1 LRIAEWRCWIEHVS
15 SPSDSNVGIAIRN
28 PQSAFH
34 NGVAVLLDDFR
45 LLVRGM
51 MKDIPPEFQGG
62 VVEIEV
68 SPKTVPHPVRAEI
81 YTLGECI
88 PLEWSGGGAALQSR
102 IVLYHGS
109 FQALARLGDFDWR
122 EEAWETLTHEL
133 RHHLEW
139 QADVANLEAYD
150 WAAEQNFAR
159 GDGDRFD
166 PVFYRNGEELAPG
179 IFKVEDDVFIEGE
192 REAGSGGG
200 ARVQVTWHGRRYQV
214 AVPGADARAWL
225 FLTLEGLEE
234 PPPGEAV
241 LVFPGQRGLLDVL
254 RRPPSPMTAA
264 ATAVPADG

>member
-1 LRIAEWRCWIEHVS
+1 MVE
-15 SPSDSNVGIAIRN
+15 
-28 PQSAFH
+28 
-34 NGVAVLLDDFR
+34 R
-45 LLVRGM
+45 L
-51 MKDIPPEFQGG
+51 KSEIPAPFQGG

-68 SPKTVPHPVRAEI
+68 SPRTVPHPVRAEI

-88 PLEWSGGGAALQSR
+88 PLEWSGGGADLQSR

-109 FQALARLGDFDWR
+109 FQALAQLGDFDWR

-139 QADVANLEAYD
+139 QANVANLEAYD

-159 GDGDRFD
+159 GDGAGFD

-179 IFKVEDDVFIEGE
+179 IFKVDDDVFIEGE
-192 REAGSGGG
+192 RGAGSGE
-200 ARVQVTWHGRRYQV
+200 RVQLTWHGRRYQV
-214 AVPGADARAWL
+214 AVPGAEARAWL

-254 RRPPSPMTAA
+254 RRPAPPATAA
-264 ATAVPADG
+264 ATAVPADA